1 MSVENP
7 PTYNFP
13 GLEFNPTYFINESI
27 SSGFTEEQANAL
39 YLKKT
44 IPDTATAL
52 ETFNE
57 GIKTKS
63 IEPINATDTLN
74 INTVSSTATNII
86 NIGND
91 TTNNQTLNLNSK
103 TINMGDT
110 SVPSS
115 INILSTS
122 IIIGNPTSGT
132 INFGSSAPATQIT
145 PSTSSLNISNVG
157 PANGDFNLCGQQN
170 SGILF
175 IGTSSN
181 RTAAINIG
189 TGKTTGANQ
198 IINIGSQVITSGTQT
213 INLGGQQNITGGGS
227 QTINLNKPLTVAYT
241 GPPSSIAQI
250 GGIQEISATYS
261 NLTTNSTKTI
271 CSITNLNIGVF
282 MVFYS
287 IKHILD
293 TISIN
298 YSLIRHGLTN
308 TADSFTNIE
317 SNIYI
322 SHPGTKTHGNDLELI
337 ENNSGII
344 TISPAL
350 QAIHLTANCTFTTTS
365 PGTVPL
371 SLLGLIRV
379 VRIG

>member
-1 MSVENP
+1 MTTSQP
-7 PTYNFP
+7 PEFYFD
-13 GLEFNPTYFINESI
+13 GIDFNPEFFEDVSATLTKKETDARYLIK
-27 SSGFTEEQANAL
+27 TE
-39 YLKKT
+39 T
-44 IPDTATAL
+44 DIATAL
-52 ETFNE
+52 ETFNV
-57 GIKTKS
+57 GIKTNS

-74 INTVSSTATNII
+74 INTVSDTAINIV
-86 NIGND
+86 NIGNN

-103 TINMGDT
+103 TINIGDT
-110 SVPSS
+110 TVPSTVNVIS
-115 INILSTS
+115 PSTFTGAAIMNGGIS
-122 IIIGNPTSGT
+122 TGT
-132 INFGSSAPATQIT
+132 INSLVPGGSGV
-145 PSTSSLNISNVG
+145 LNIGNNQLG
-157 PANGDFNLCGQQN
+157 GLINIGNL
-170 SGILF
+170 
-175 IGTSSN
+175 TN
-181 RTAAINIG
+181 RTGAINICNAL
-189 TGKTTGANQ
+189 TTGVGQ
-198 IINIGSQVITSGTQT
+198 VINIGSNVITSGTQT
-213 INLGGQQNITGGGS
+213 INLGGQQTISGGGS

-241 GPPSSIAQI
+241 GPPPSIAQF

-293 TISIN
+293 TIAIN

-322 SHPGTKTHGNDLELI
+322 SHPGTKSHGNDLELI
-337 ENNSGII
+337 ENNCGII

>member
-1 MSVENP
+1 MTTSQP
-7 PTYNFP
+7 PEFYFN
-13 GLEFNPTYFINESI
+13 GIDFNPDFFEDVSATLTKKETDARYLIKTESDI
-27 SSGFTEEQANAL
+27 
-39 YLKKT
+39 
-44 IPDTATAL
+44 ATAL
-52 ETFNE
+52 ETFNV
-57 GIKTKS
+57 GIKTNS
-63 IEPINATDTLN
+63 IEPINETDTLN
-74 INTVSSTATNII
+74 INTVSSTATNIV
-86 NIGND
+86 NIGNN

-103 TINMGDT
+103 TINIGDT

-115 INILSTS
+115 VNILSSSVLIGTS
-122 IIIGNPTSGT
+122 TAI
-132 INFGSSAPATQIT
+132 INFGSTAVTTRIT
-145 PSTSSLNISNVG
+145 PSTSTLNIYNVG
-157 PANGDFNLCGQQN
+157 PGIAADSFNLCSSQTAGN
-170 SGILF
+170 LF
-175 IGTSSN
+175 IGTAST
-181 RTAAINIG
+181 RTGAINICN
-189 TGKTTGANQ
+189 TLTTGVGQ
-198 IINIGSQVITSGTQT
+198 VINIGSNVITSGTQT
-213 INLGGQQNITGGGS
+213 INLGGQQTISGGGS

-241 GPPSSIAQI
+241 GPPSSIAQF

-293 TISIN
+293 TIAIN
-298 YSLIRHGLTN
+298 YSLIRHGITN
-308 TADSFTNIE
+308 TANSFTNIE

-322 SHPGTKTHGNDLELI
+322 SHPGTKSHGNDLELI
-337 ENNSGII
+337 ENNCGII

-371 SLLGLIRV
+371 SLQGLIRV